1 MSNRTRSIAD
11 LSPAQL
17 AALQARLRALRGEAV
32 VDTGIPRRA
41 GTVPVP
47 LSFAQQR
54 LWFVDRLEPESAA
67 YNTPS
72 ALRLLGRLDRG
83 VLARSLDEVVRRHE
97 TLRTSFPLVDGEPV
111 QAVAPAAPRALPLVD
126 LAGLPA
132 EAREREA
139 RRLVHDEAR
148 RPFDLAH
155 GPLLRVTLLRLGA
168 AEHMA
173 LFTVHHVISDAWSTR
188 VLVSELSALYDA
200 FSRGAP
206 SPLPEL
212 PVQYADYT
220 LWQRERVSGALLDEQ
235 LAFWRGVLDGAP
247 PVLELP
253 TDRPRTPWPDPAGAT
268 ATFVLPASL
277 GRALSEVG
285 HRKGAT
291 LFMTMMAAWQVLLG
305 RWSGQDDVVVGTP
318 IANRTRHEVEGI
330 IGLFANTLALRG
342 DLSGDPTFLELLGRV
357 RETTLGA
364 HSHQDLP
371 FERLVQALDVDRNAA
386 SSPLFQAML
395 VFGSLHGDEMPRMG
409 DVRVEPV
416 EIATGSAM
424 FDLLL
429 TMSEQAGVIG
439 GVLEYRTSLWD
450 AATIDRL
457 LGHYRMLL
465 EAIAADPARRI
476 SALPL
481 LTPDERAR
489 VVDGWNATEA
499 AYPSEACIHDLFGEA
514 AARTPDAPAVA
525 WADGTL
531 SYAELDAR
539 ANRLARHLRRAGVGP
554 DARVGICL
562 PRGPEMMIAV
572 LGVMKAGAACVPV
585 DPAYPADR
593 IAYMLADSAAPVLIT
608 DRALADGLPAT
619 GARLVLVDADADM
632 IAAESAEPIPSGAH
646 PDGLAYVIYT
656 SGSTG
661 RPKGVAMP
669 HRPIVNLLAWQAA
682 EWRHP
687 SASTTLQFTTL
698 SFDVSFQEIFSCWH
712 SGGRLVLVGEDER
725 RDLGAVLR
733 RLDEERIE
741 RLFLPYVA
749 LQHVAELAEEHGI
762 VPRALR
768 EVQTAGE
775 QLRVTEPIRRFF
787 VRTGA
792 TLSNQ
797 YGPSETHVATAL
809 TLAGEP
815 DAWPLLPP
823 IGGPVANARCYVLDG
838 AGEPTPIGVPGELY
852 LAGACLARGYLGRP
866 ALTAERFVPDAFG
879 TAGARAYRT
888 GDRARWRMDGTLEF
902 LGRADDQVKV
912 RGFRIELGEVEAAL
926 ESHAS
931 VREAVVIVREDA
943 PGDRRLVG
951 YVVAAAGAPSSD
963 LPSVS
968 ALRAHVAERL
978 PEYMVPSALVVLDAF
993 PLTPSGKVARRA
1005 LPAPDASAAAETDA
1019 YVAPRTATEEI
1030 LAGIFAEVLRIDR
1043 VGARD
1048 DFFALG
1054 GHSLIATRVVS
1065 RIRDLLGVD
1074 LPLRA
1079 LFDGP
1084 RVEALAAQV
1093 DGLLRRARGTSAPP
1107 LVPVERDGP
1116 LPLSFAQ
1123 QRLWFIDQLEPG
1135 SAAYNMP
1142 AALRIR
1148 GALDTDALRRALD
1161 EIVAR
1166 HESLRTRF
1174 AGAGGEPVQ
1183 TIEGVASAALAE
1195 VDLRALPED
1204 AREREVR
1211 ALAAAEAARPF
1222 DLAAGPLLRS
1232 TLLRLGADDHALLF
1246 TMHHVVSDGWSLGV
1260 LVREVT
1266 ALYDAFARG
1275 APSPL
1280 APLPVQYADYAV
1292 WQRAWLTGEVLDA
1305 QLGYWR
1311 GKLDGAPPVLEL
1323 PTDHPRPA
1331 VPGSRGA
1338 TYDFSLPDETARALR
1353 ALCRESGATLYMG
1366 LLTGLQ
1372 LLLGRYAGTDDLV
1385 IGSPVANRTR
1395 LETEGLIGFFA
1406 NTLALRG
1413 DLFGDPTVRA
1423 LLGRVRETVLEAQ
1436 AHQDLPF
1443 ERLVEELAPER
1454 SLQHAPLFQVLFVL
1468 QDADSWSLRMGDAAL
1483 EIIPPEAEIAKFDL
1497 QLTLVEEGGRVHGR
1511 FSYRT
1516 ELWDT
1521 GTMERAAEHL
1531 RRLLAGMA
1539 AGPDRPIS
1547 ALDLLPES
1555 ERALV
1560 LRGWNATEADYARDG
1575 TVHALF
1581 EAQADRTPDATA
1593 VIPRDG
1599 EPLSYAALE
1608 SRANRLAHHLVGLGV
1623 RPDDRVGLCLER
1635 GPEMM
1640 AAVLGILKA
1649 GAAYVPLDPAY
1660 PAERLAYM
1668 LENSAARVLLT
1679 QSSLADALPASGAT
1693 VLRVD
1698 ADGAEIGRASADRP
1712 RVAVSAD
1719 HLSYVIYT
1727 SGSTGR
1733 PKGVALH
1740 HRPLANLLA
1749 WQEGDW
1755 RGPAAA
1761 VTLQFTTI
1769 SFDVSFH
1776 EMFSAW
1782 MSGGCVVLIDEALR
1796 YDPAGLLDVMER
1808 EGVERIFMPAIAL
1821 QQVAEVADA
1830 RGLVPS
1836 RLREVQTAGEQLR
1849 VTEPLRRWM
1858 AALGAP
1864 LHNHYG
1870 PSETHVVTS
1879 LSLEGDPAAWPLL
1892 PGIGRPI
1899 ANTRCYVL
1907 DAALRPTPIGIPGE
1921 LYLGGDNVAR
1931 GYLGR
1936 PALTA
1941 ERFLP
1946 DPFAS
1951 GGARVYRTGD
1961 RARWMADGNIEFLGR
1976 TDEQVKIRGFRIE
1989 PGEVEAVLAAHD
2001 GVREAVVIVRED
2013 APGDRRLVGYVVA
2026 ADASAVTPA
2035 ELRAHLKARMPE
2047 YMVPSAVVVLDAI
2060 PLTPSGKVARRAL
2073 PAPEGGEGERYVAPR
2088 TAAEEILAGI
2098 FADVLRVDRVGAGD
2112 DFFALGGHSLL
2123 ATRVVSRIGSAFGTD
2138 VPVRALFEAPT
2149 VAALAARVE
2158 ALRAAGGG
2166 VQAPPVVP
2174 VPRGAPLPLSF
2185 AQQRLWFIDQL
2196 EPGSAAYNLPYA
2208 LRLRGN
2214 LDADALRRAL
2224 DGLVRRHE
2232 SLRTRFPADAGEP
2245 VQVIDPPRPVPL
2257 PLADLGPDHLDDHG
2271 ARESALR
2278 VLAAAEAARPF
2289 DLAAGPL
2296 LRCTLVRLADDEHAL
2311 LFTMHHV
2318 VSDGWSM
2325 AILTREIS
2333 ELYGAAIE
2341 GREPILS
2348 PLPVQYAD
2356 FAAWQRR
2363 WLTGDV
2369 LDAQLAWWRDRL
2381 ADAPPLLELPT
2392 DRPRPAVQGGAGAHL
2407 PFALADDTLGALRTL
2422 SRGEGAT
2429 LFMTLLAA
2437 WQLLLSRYAGQ
2448 SDVLVGTPVAG
2459 RTRLET
2465 EGLIGFFVNTQ
2476 VVRTDLSGDPSFR
2489 ALLGRV
2495 REGTLSA
2502 YGHQDIPFEK
2512 LVEELAPERSLGHTP
2527 FFQTLFVLQNNVREA
2542 LRLGDLQAEALPVGD
2557 DAAKFDLTFTLSE
2570 EDDGLQG
2577 ALSYRTELW
2586 DADTIGRMLGHFGAL
2601 LRAVAADAS
2610 RPIGEYPLLGDDE
2623 RGMLAAWNAT
2633 DRAYPAGP
2641 VHALFAAQA
2650 ARTPHAP
2657 ALVFGGEA
2665 TTYAELHARANR
2677 LANHLRRLGVGA
2689 ETRVGVCLERTPE
2702 MIVALLAVLTAGAAY
2717 VPLDPAYPRERLGW
2731 MIEDAGARWVL
2742 TTADLADRL
2751 PASAEAIRIDA
2762 LRDRIGAES
2771 AGAPR
2776 VDVDPENLSHVIF
2789 TSGSTGRPK
2798 GVMIRHSSTA
2808 ILLHWMRE
2816 NVSDDERASVLG
2828 STSINFDVSV
2838 AEIFGTLC
2846 WGGTLVLV
2854 ENALALPEVADQGIR
2869 YASMVPTA
2877 AAELLRTGGIPST
2890 VRTLFLGG
2898 EPLPN
2903 DLAQAL
2909 YETGIVVKVGNLY
2922 GPTEDTTYSTY
2933 SVVPRGADRVL
2944 VGRPLANTRAHV
2956 LDAGLRPVPVGIA
2969 GELYLAG
2976 GGVSRGYAAR
2986 PGMTAERFLPDPS
2999 GPAGS
3004 RMYRVMDR
3012 VRWTASGE
3020 LEYFGRTDFQVKVR
3034 GFRIELGEI
3043 ETALRAHPSI
3053 HDAVALV
3060 REDAPGGRRIVA
3072 YFVSADGDAVPAAEL
3087 RAYVKERLPE
3097 YMVPS
3102 AFVALDALPQTPN
3115 GKLDRRALPAP
3126 DAPAADAD
3134 RYVEPRTREEALVAR
3149 IWAEVLGVERVGAHD
3164 DFFALGG
3171 HSLLA
3176 TRVLSRLRTAGVE
3189 LPLRVLFER
3198 STVAS
3203 LAERVAHAGM
3213 DAAPLALPI
3222 LLPADGALPL
3232 SFAQERLWFIQ
3243 QLQPESAV
3251 YNLQFALRLRGP
3263 LDTDALGR
3271 ALDVLVQRHE
3281 SLRTRFPSVDGEPA
3295 QVVDAARPVPLAR
3308 ADLAGV
3314 GDAAEREAALHAL
3327 NAAEA
3332 ARPFDLANGPLL
3344 RCTLARLGEGEH
3356 AMLFTLHHI
3365 VCDGWSMAILASEV
3379 SALYGAFSEG
3389 GDASLAPLPVQYA
3402 GFAAWQREW
3411 LASDA
3416 VQSQMGYWRE
3426 RLAGVPPLELPT
3438 DRPRP
3443 AVQGHRGGSEPLT
3456 LSVAASDALRRLS
3469 RAEGATVFMTL
3480 LAALQLLLSRL
3491 SGQDDFAIGSPI
3503 AGRTRA
3509 ETEGLIGFFLNNLV
3523 LRADLG
3529 GDPTFREL
3537 LGRVRETTLGAFAHQ
3552 EIPFERL
3559 IEELRPPRDPARTP
3573 FFQVLVNMLPADDG
3587 GRVRFGGAMAEPL
3600 DRPEPESKFDLALNV
3615 VDGDALRLALIYNRD
3630 LFDADTA
3637 RRILG
3642 WYEVLL
3648 ESAVAGPDRRISTLP
3663 LLRDEERAALARDA
3677 AGRGPAV
3684 PFAPLPE
3691 WDADDSIASRFA
3703 AQVRATPDG
3712 VAVETDSY
3720 RWTYAELDARAN
3732 GVAHA
3737 LLRACGADPGR
3748 VALFLDHEAPMVA
3761 GVLGALKA
3769 GKTYVPLDIAFPAE
3783 RVRRIVADVEPA
3795 ALLTEATHADAVRAL
3810 AGTLPVLVM
3819 EDAAAE
3825 PVHGVDCTVSPDAAA
3840 YILYTSGSTGEPKG
3854 VVQSHG
3860 NVLRHIRTY
3869 AGRLGVRPGDRLSL
3883 FSGYGF
3889 DAAVMDL
3896 YAALLTG
3903 ATLCPIGLR
3912 GPAAADLPAAVLRR
3926 GVTVFHATPTVYRH
3940 LAAQLRPEHDL
3951 SRIRAVV
3958 LGGEAVVPA
3967 DLEAFRAHFPPDA
3980 LFVNGMGPTECTVA
3994 LQYYADA
4001 RTPAGGA
4008 VPVGFA
4014 VDDIEVRLLNAAG
4027 EPVETLAT
4035 GEITVRGAHVALGY
4049 WRRPELTSAAFLP
4062 DPEGDARRIYR
4073 TGDFGRLL
4081 PDGAI
4086 AFAGRRDGQVKVRG
4100 FRVETGEVE
4109 SVLRRHAGVA
4119 ECAVVPV
4126 ADAGETRLVA
4136 YVVGDADADAL
4147 RAWVRGA
4154 LPEHMV
4160 PAAFVSLE
4168 SLPLTPN
4175 GKLDR
4180 RALPAAD
4187 VSAAA
4192 AEYVAPRTEAERVVA
4207 EIWARVLGVEQ
4218 VGVHD
4223 DFFALGGHSLRA
4235 TRVVSHVARTLGA
4248 DVPLRTLFESPTL
4261 GGFVDGIARSA
4272 SLAGGGGG
4280 RGAGVSAG
4288 SALSAVATRDG
4299 AQAVLDEVDALS
4311 EEEMDRLLR
4320 ELSTDE
4326 EDEW

>member
-1 MSNRTRSIAD
+1 MSNPTRSIAD

-17 AALQARLRALRGEAV
+17 AALQARLRALRGEAA
-32 VDTGIPRRA
+32 VDTGIQRRA
-41 GTVPVP
+41 GTAPVP

-67 YNTPS
+67 YNTPA
-72 ALRLLGRLDRG
+72 ALRLRGRLDRA
-83 VLARSLDEVVRRHE
+83 VLARGLDELVRRHE

-111 QAVAPAAPRALPLVD
+111 QAVAPAAPRPLPLVD

-132 EAREREA
+132 DAREHEMQ
-139 RRLVHDEAR
+139 RLVRAEAR
-148 RPFDLAH
+148 RPFDLEH

-168 AEHMA
+168 EEHVA
-173 LFTVHHVISDAWSTR
+173 LFTVHHVISDAWSIR
-188 VLVSELSALYDA
+188 VLVGELSALYGA
-200 FSRGAP
+200 FARGAP
-206 SPLPEL
+206 SPLPAL

-220 LWQRERVSGALLDEQ
+220 LWQRERVSGALLNEQ
-235 LAFWRGVLDGAP
+235 LGYWRGVLAGAP
-247 PVLELP
+247 PMLELP

-268 ATFVLPASL
+268 ATFTFPASL
-277 GRALSEVG
+277 GRALAEMAQ
-285 HRKGAT
+285 REGAT
-291 LFMTMMAAWQVLLG
+291 LFMAVMAAWQLLLG
-305 RWSGQDDVVVGTP
+305 RWAGQEDVVVGSP
-318 IANRTRHEVEGI
+318 IANRTRREVEGI
-330 IGLFANTLALRG
+330 IGLFANTLALRA
-342 DLSGDPTFLELLGRV
+342 DLSGDPTFLQLLARV
-357 RETTLGA
+357 REATLGA
-364 HSHQDLP
+364 HAHQDLP
-371 FERLVQALDVDRNAA
+371 FERLVQELDVDRNAA

-395 VFGSLHGDEMPRMG
+395 VFGSLQGNEVLRMG
-409 DVRVEPV
+409 DVEALPV
-416 EIATGSAM
+416 EMGTGAAM

-429 TMSEQAGVIG
+429 TISEVGGVLH

-450 AATIDRL
+450 AATVERL

-481 LTPDERAR
+481 LTPAERAR

-499 AYPSEACIHDLFGEA
+499 DYPSDACIPDLFADA
-514 AARTPDAPAVA
+514 AARTPDAAAVA
-525 WADGTL
+525 WAEGRLT
-531 SYAELDAR
+531 YAELDAR
-539 ANRLARHLRRAGVGP
+539 ANRLARHLRRAGAGP

-562 PRGPEMMIAV
+562 PRGAEMMAAV

-608 DRALADGLPAT
+608 DGAGADGLPAT
-619 GARLVLVDADADM
+619 GARLVRVDADADA
-632 IAAESAEPIPSGAH
+632 IAAESAEPMASGAH

-661 RPKGVAMP
+661 RPKGVAMT
-669 HRPIVNLLAWQAA
+669 HRPIVNLLAWQAR

-712 SGGRLVLVGEDER
+712 SGGRLVLVAEDER

-733 RLDEERIE
+733 RLDEERVE

-749 LQHVAELAEEHGI
+749 LQHVAELAEEHGT

-787 VRTGA
+787 ARTGA

-809 TLAGEP
+809 TLAGAP
-815 DAWPLLPP
+815 DAWPLLPS
-823 IGGPVANARCYVLDG
+823 IGGPVANARCYVLDR
-838 AGEPTPIGVPGELY
+838 AGEPAPVGVPGELY

-879 TAGARAYRT
+879 AAGARAYRT

-912 RGFRIELGEVEAAL
+912 RGFRIEPGEVEAAL
-926 ESHAS
+926 ESHES
-931 VREAVVIVREDA
+931 VREAVVIVREDV

-951 YVVAAAGAPSSD
+951 YVVAAPGAEPSA
-963 LPSVS
+963 S
-968 ALRAHVAERL
+968 ALRGHVAERL
-978 PEYMVPSALVVLDAF
+978 PEYMVPGALVVLDTF

-1005 LPAPDASAAAETDA
+1005 LPAPDASAAAEADV
-1019 YVAPRTATEEI
+1019 YVAPRTQTEEV

-1065 RIRDLLGVD
+1065 RVREALGVD

-1084 RVEALAAQV
+1084 RVESLAAQV
-1093 DGLLRRARGTSAPP
+1093 DALLRQARGTSAPP

-1174 AGAGGEPVQ
+1174 AGAEGEPVQ
-1183 TIEGVASAALAE
+1183 VIEPAGYAALAE

-1204 AREREVR
+1204 VREREVR
-1211 ALAAAEAARPF
+1211 ARAAAEAARPF

-1266 ALYDAFARG
+1266 TLYDAFARG
-1275 APSPL
+1275 AESPL

-1292 WQRAWLTGEVLDA
+1292 WQRAWLTGDVLDA

-1311 GKLDGAPPVLEL
+1311 TKLDGAPPVLEL
-1323 PTDHPRPA
+1323 PTDRPRPA

-1338 TYDFSLPDETARALR
+1338 THDFSLPDETARALR

-1366 LLTGLQ
+1366 LLAGLQ

-1385 IGSPVANRTR
+1385 VGSPVANRTR

-1413 DLFGDPTVRA
+1413 DLSGDPTVRD

-1443 ERLVEELAPER
+1443 ERLVEALAPER

-1468 QDADSWSLRMGDAAL
+1468 QDAETWSLRMGDAAL
-1483 EIIPPEAEIAKFDL
+1483 STIDPDAEIAKFDL
-1497 QLTLVEEGGRVHGR
+1497 QLTVVEEAGRVHGR

-1516 ELWDT
+1516 ELWDA

-1539 AGPDRPIS
+1539 AGPERRIS
-1547 ALDLLPES
+1547 ALDLLPEA

-1560 LRGWNATEADYARDG
+1560 LHGWNATGADYPRDATIHG
-1575 TVHALF
+1575 LF
-1581 EAQADRTPDATA
+1581 EAQADRTPHAPA

-1599 EPLSYAALE
+1599 EPLTYAELE
-1608 SRANRLAHHLVGLGV
+1608 TRANRLAHHLAALGV
-1623 RPDDRVGLCLER
+1623 VPDDRVGLCLER

-1679 QSSLADALPASGAT
+1679 QSSLADALPASGAA

-1698 ADGAEIGRASADRP
+1698 ADADAIRRAPDVRP
-1712 RVAVSAD
+1712 AVRVGGD
-1719 HLSYVIYT
+1719 HLAYVIYT

-1733 PKGVALH
+1733 PKGVAMQ
-1740 HRPLANLLA
+1740 HRPLVNLLA

-1782 MSGGCVVLIDEALR
+1782 AAGGRVVLIDEALR
-1796 YDPAGLLDVMER
+1796 YDPAGLLELMER

-1899 ANTRCYVL
+1899 ANTQCYVL
-1907 DAALRPTPIGIPGE
+1907 DAALRATPVGIPGE

-1936 PALTA
+1936 PSLTA
-1941 ERFLP
+1941 ERFIP

-1961 RARWMADGNIEFLGR
+1961 RARWMADGTIEFLGR

-1989 PGEVEAVLAAHD
+1989 PGEIEAVLAAHD
-2001 GVREAVVIVRED
+2001 AVRDAVVIVRED
-2013 APGDRRLVGYVVA
+2013 VPGDRRLVGYVVA

-2073 PAPEGGEGERYVAPR
+2073 PAPEGGEAEGYVAPR
-2088 TAAEEILAGI
+2088 SAAEEILAGI
-2098 FADVLRVDRVGAGD
+2098 FADVLRVERVGAGD

-2158 ALRAAGGG
+2158 ALRAMGGG

-2174 VPRGAPLPLSF
+2174 VPRDAPLPLSF
-2185 AQQRLWFIDQL
+2185 SQQRLWFIHQL
-2196 EPGSAAYNLPYA
+2196 QPASTAYHMPYA
-2208 LRLRGN
+2208 LRLTG
-2214 LDADALRRAL
+2214 AL
-2224 DGLVRRHE
+2224 DVAVLQRSLAALVARHE
-2232 SLRTRFPADAGEP
+2232 TLRTRFASVDGEP
-2245 VQVIDPPRPVPL
+2245 VQIIDPAGAVPL
-2257 PLADLGPDHLDDHG
+2257 PLADLGQLADDG
-2271 ARESALR
+2271 ARESALGT
-2278 VLAAAEAARPF
+2278 LAAAEAARPF

-2296 LRCTLVRLADDEHAL
+2296 LRCTLVRLADEEHAL
-2311 LFTMHHV
+2311 LVTMHHI

-2333 ELYGAAIE
+2333 ELYAAFAE
-2341 GREPILS
+2341 DRDPVL
-2348 PLPVQYAD
+2348 PALPVQYAD
-2356 FAAWQRR
+2356 YAAWQRA
-2363 WLTGDV
+2363 WLTGEV
-2369 LDAQLAWWRDRL
+2369 LDAQLGYWTTRL
-2381 ADAPPLLELPT
+2381 AGAPPLLEIPT
-2392 DRPRPAVQGGAGAHL
+2392 DRPRALTPDDRTGNVPVEVPEAASRAL
-2407 PFALADDTLGALRTL
+2407 RALAR
-2422 SRGEGAT
+2422 REGAT
-2429 LFMTLLAA
+2429 LFMTLMAA

-2448 SDVLVGTPVAG
+2448 EDVVVGTPVANRG
-2459 RTRLET
+2459 RMET
-2465 EGLIGFFVNTQ
+2465 EGLIGFFVNMLAL
-2476 VVRTDLSGDPSFR
+2476 RTDLSGDPAVR
-2489 ALLGRV
+2489 ALLARV
-2495 REGTLSA
+2495 REGMLQAQS
-2502 YGHQDIPFEK
+2502 HQDLPFDR
-2512 LVEELAPERSLGHTP
+2512 LVEELGVERALGRSP
-2527 FFQTLFVLQNNVREA
+2527 LFQAVFSYQDADAGELRMGDVRVDA
-2542 LRLGDLQAEALPVGD
+2542 LAATSGD
-2557 DAAKFDLTFTLSE
+2557 AKFDLTLALGE
-2570 EDDGLQG
+2570 QDGRIGG
-2577 ALSYRTELW
+2577 AISYRAALF
-2586 DADTIGRMLGHFGAL
+2586 DAATMERMAEHLGRL
-2601 LRAVAADAS
+2601 LEGMAADADLPVS
-2610 RPIGEYPLLGDDE
+2610 RL
-2623 RGMLAAWNAT
+2623 GMLAPAERERLLAWSGRAA
-2633 DRAYPAGP
+2633 DDAYPTLHEA
-2641 VHALFAAQA
+2641 FAAQA
-2650 ARTPHAP
+2650 MRTPD
-2657 ALVFGGEA
+2657 ALAVVFGAEGL
-2665 TTYAELHARANR
+2665 TYAELDGAANR
-2677 LANHLRRLGVGA
+2677 LAHHLRGLGVGPDVKVA
-2689 ETRVGVCLERTPE
+2689 LCVERAPE
-2702 MIVALLAVLTAGAAY
+2702 MVVGLLGVLKAGGAY
-2717 VPLDPAYPRERLGW
+2717 VPLDVAYPPERLAFMAADADVRVLLTQERLLGLLPAH
-2731 MIEDAGARWVL
+2731 AGATVCLDRDWPDIARYPTNAPVSGA
-2742 TTADLADRL
+2742 TA
-2751 PASAEAIRIDA
+2751 
-2762 LRDRIGAES
+2762 
-2771 AGAPR
+2771 
-2776 VDVDPENLSHVIF
+2776 ENLAYVIY
-2789 TSGSTGRPK
+2789 TSGSTGTPK
-2798 GVMIRHSSTA
+2798 GTEVPHRAVPGFFRGTDYVSWTA
-2808 ILLHWMRE
+2808 
-2816 NVSDDERASVLG
+2816 DEIHLQHG
-2828 STSINFDVSV
+2828 STSWDVL
-2838 AEIFGTLC
+2838 TLELWPALLTGARC
-2846 WGGTLVLV
+2846 VLFPARASEPDLLGEQVRAHGVTTLWLSSAYFNLVIDTCPQVLAGV
-2854 ENALALPEVADQGIR
+2854 RQV
-2869 YASMVPTA
+2869 M
-2877 AAELLRTGGIPST
+2877 TGGEAVSPAH
-2890 VRTLFLGG
+2890 VRRAR
-2898 EPLPN
+2898 E
-2903 DLAQAL
+2903 L
-2909 YETGIVVKVGNLY
+2909 YPELRLVNGY
-2922 GPTEDTTYSTY
+2922 GPSECTVFASTCVIPGDFDGD
-2933 SVVPRGADRVL
+2933 VVPIGTAVGDRRVYLVDARMELVPAGVPGELCVGGPAVGRGYLGRPALTADRFV
-2944 VGRPLANTRAHV
+2944 
-2956 LDAGLRPVPVGIA
+2956 
-2969 GELYLAG
+2969 
-2976 GGVSRGYAAR
+2976 
-2986 PGMTAERFLPDPS
+2986 PDPFADEP
-2999 GPAGS
+2999 GA
-3004 RMYRVMDR
+3004 RMYRTGDR
-3012 VRWTASGE
+3012 VRWRADGV
-3020 LEYFGRTDFQVKVR
+3020 LEFVGRVDFQAKVR
-3034 GFRIELGEI
+3034 GFRVEPGEV
-3043 ETALRAHPSI
+3043 EAALRAHPALQ
-3053 HDAVALV
+3053 DAVALV
-3060 REDAPGGRRIVA
+3060 RGDAPGDRRIVA
-3072 YFVSADGDAVPAAEL
+3072 YLVAAEGDEVPSAAAL
-3087 RAYVKERLPE
+3087 REHLKTRLPE
-3097 YMVPS
+3097 YMIPS
-3102 AFVALDALPQTPN
+3102 AFVALDVLPLTPN
-3115 GKLDRRALPAP
+3115 GKVDRRALPAP
-3126 DAPAADAD
+3126 DAPAGDAAT
-3134 RYVEPRTREEALVAR
+3134 YVEPRTPEEALVAR
-3149 IWAEVLGVERVGAHD
+3149 IWAEVLGVERVGVHD
-3164 DFFALGG
+3164 DFFVLGG

-3176 TRVLSRLRTAGVE
+3176 TRVASRLRTAGVD
-3189 LPLRVLFER
+3189 LPLRVLFEQ
-3198 STVAS
+3198 STVAA
-3203 LAERVAHAGM
+3203 LAERVAQAGAG
-3213 DAAPLALPI
+3213 AAPLAIDLP
-3222 LLPADGALPL
+3222 LPADGALPL

-3243 QLQPESAV
+3243 QLQPQSAA

-3263 LDTDALGR
+3263 LDVDALGR
-3271 ALDVLVQRHE
+3271 ALDALVLRHE

-3295 QVVDAARPVPLAR
+3295 QVVDAARPVFLAR
-3308 ADLAGV
+3308 ADLSGV
-3314 GDAAEREAALHAL
+3314 ADAAEREAALNAL
-3327 NAAEA
+3327 NAVEA
-3332 ARPFDLANGPLL
+3332 ARPFDLAAGPLL
-3344 RCTLARLGEGEH
+3344 RCTLVRLGDRDH
-3356 AMLFTLHHI
+3356 AMLFALHHI
-3365 VCDGWSMAILASEV
+3365 VCDGWSMAILAREV
-3379 SALYGAFSEG
+3379 SELYGAFSEG
-3389 GDASLAPLPVQYA
+3389 RDLALPPLPVQYA
-3402 GFAAWQREW
+3402 GYAAWQREW

-3426 RLAGVPPLELPT
+3426 RLADVPALELPT

-3443 AVQGHRGGSEPLT
+3443 AVQGHRGGSERLT
-3456 LSVAASDALRRLS
+3456 LSADASEALRRLS
-3469 RAEGATVFMTL
+3469 HGEGATVFMTL
-3480 LAALQLLLSRL
+3480 LATLQLLLSRL
-3491 SGQDDFAIGSPI
+3491 SGQEDFATGSPI
-3503 AGRTRA
+3503 AGRTRP

-3523 LRADLG
+3523 LRADLA

-3537 LGRVRETTLGAFAHQ
+3537 LHRVRETTLGAYAHQ
-3552 EIPFERL
+3552 EIPFETL
-3559 IEELRPPRDPARTP
+3559 IEALRPPRDPARTP

-3600 DRPEPESKFDLALNV
+3600 EQAEPESKFDLALNV
-3615 VDGDALRLALIYNRD
+3615 VDGEELRLALVYNRD

-3637 RRILG
+3637 RRMLG

-3663 LLRDEERAALARDA
+3663 LLRDDERAALARDA

-3691 WDADDSIASRFA
+3691 WDTEDSLATRFA
-3703 AQVRATPDG
+3703 AQVRATPDAI
-3712 VAVETDSY
+3712 AVETDGH

-3737 LLRACGADPGR
+3737 LLRTCGAGDGR
-3748 VALFLDHEAPMVA
+3748 VALFLDHEAPMLA
-3761 GVLGALKA
+3761 GLLGALKA

-3795 ALLTEATHADAVRAL
+3795 ALLTEGAHAHAVRAL

-3825 PVHGVDCTVSPDAAA
+3825 PAHRVDVDVSPDAAA

-3854 VVQSHG
+3854 VVQSHR

-3889 DAAVMDL
+3889 DAAVMDI

-3912 GPAAADLPAAVLRR
+3912 GDAAADLPSAVLRR
-3926 GVTVFHATPTVYRH
+3926 GVTVFHSTPTVYRH
-3940 LAAQLRPEHDL
+3940 LAAQLDPAHDL

-3967 DLEAFRAHFPPDA
+3967 DLDAFRQHFAPDA

-4001 RTPAGGA
+4001 RTPAGSA

-4014 VDDIEVRLLNAAG
+4014 VEEIDVQLLNAAG
-4027 EPVETLAT
+4027 EPVATYAT

-4049 WRRPELTSAAFLP
+4049 WRRPELTRAAFLP
-4062 DPEGDARRIYR
+4062 DPEGGARRIYR

-4109 SVLRRHAGVA
+4109 SVLRRHADVA

-4136 YVVGDADADAL
+4136 YVVGAADAEAL

-4160 PAAFVSLE
+4160 PAAFVSIP

-4187 VSAAA
+4187 VTAAA

-4261 GGFVDGIARSA
+4261 GGFVDGIARSV
-4272 SLAGGGGG
+4272 SVAGG
-4280 RGAGVSAG
+4280 AVGVPAG